1 MRTVVEDPA
10 VSQLLD
16 AEVRRYARLAEAF
29 EGLKWY
35 LARRPD
41 AGYQHPKA
49 RGARLY
55 KQAAS
60 YGVPSVTAL
69 YTYDD
74 ARVVIKMIKIG

>member
-1 MRTVVEDPA
+1 MRTVVEEPA
-10 VSQLLD
+10 VSRLLD
-16 AEVRRYARLAEAF
+16 ASSQQYPRLADAF

-35 LARRPD
+35 LAHRPE

-49 RGARLY
+49 RGAYLY

-60 YGVPSVTAL
+60 YGVPSITAL

-74 ARVVIKMIKIG
+74 ARVVIRMIKLG